1 MLRFDLP
8 RVWSHVTRI
17 EAFINF
23 LVCAASLLWTP
34 WLMLIL
40 VAQGFV
46 RGFLG
51 HYKCP
56 MHRVLAWSA
65 QQKGWGGKKENPG
78 AKMFANKVLFIVS
91 SIAVLLYASGTGLW
105 VVPCFMLAL
114 FTTLEWALSF
124 CAACWAYGIWYSKF
138 PPKAG

>member
-8 RVWSHVTRI
+8 RVWSHVTRL
-17 EAFINF
+17 EAFVNF
-23 LVCAASLLWTP
+23 LVCVAALLWSP

-40 VAQGFV
+40 VAQGFI

-51 HYKCP
+51 HYRCP
-56 MHRVLAWSA
+56 MHRVLAWGL
-65 QQKGWGGKKENPG
+65 QHKGLAGKLENPG
-78 AKMFANKVLFIVS
+78 AKMFANKVLFIAS
-91 SIAVLLYASGTGLW
+91 GMAVLLYVSGSSLW
-105 VVPCFMLAL
+105 IVPCSMLAL

-124 CAACWAYGIWYSKF
+124 CAACRVYGMWYSMF